1 MCIRDRD
8 CCAYRRRACAGGHG
22 LSRVLTH
29 SKWTHRE
36 AALHRQRFLG
46 ILPKLNVVGS
56 IPITR
61 CIEPKGLTDAD
72 SQSGRGSGLA
82 PGRDGL
88 GGSEKRPGLL
98 ERRVVP
104 DRVERKT
111 GEARGGVPER
121 VSVGQ
126 ARGLTPF
133 PIASRRPL
141 SLLVRCSG

>member
-1 MCIRDRD
+1 M
-8 CCAYRRRACAGGHG
+8 
-22 LSRVLTH
+22 
-29 SKWTHRE
+29 HRE

-56 IPITR
+56 ISITR
-61 CIEPKGLTDAD
+61 SIAT
-72 SQSGRGSGLA
+72 RSGL
-82 PGRDGL
+82 PSGRDGL

-104 DRVERKT
+104 DRVERKA

-126 ARGLTPF
+126 ARGL
-133 PIASRRPL
+133 RDE
-141 SLLVRCSG
+141 